1 MLPGETFDSIY
12 SLAPP
17 DCSLKYFRQ
26 TYSVHCIRIYM
37 YATNI
42 NEEILFV
49 NHKNPLCEQNKSAPE
64 YRFIITSGHFRLLHK
79 IRALSRY
86 LLVFNFRF
94 SFFRY
99 KSSAAVLLRQLHQ
112 LRIHPCSHF
121 YIISI
126 VWIRFSVLASIHLIC
141 RQSILRPPIPKNAIH
156 HCIFSKKAGFSAIS
170 NGFVTK
176 NHRSSKS
183 FW

>member
-94 SFFRY
+94 SFF
-99 KSSAAVLLRQLHQ
+99 
-112 LRIHPCSHF
+112 
-121 YIISI
+121 
-126 VWIRFSVLASIHLIC
+126 ASIHLIC
-141 RQSILRPPIPKNAIH
+141 RQSIPRPPIPKNAIH

>member
-99 KSSAAVLLRQLHQ
+99 KSWCSCPAAPAASASDSPLQPLLYNKYSLNPVFRFRFHSSHLQVK
-112 LRIHPCSHF
+112 HPA
-121 YIISI
+121 
-126 VWIRFSVLASIHLIC
+126 ASDT
-141 RQSILRPPIPKNAIH
+141 
-156 HCIFSKKAGFSAIS
+156 KKCNPSLCF
-170 NGFVTK
+170 
-176 NHRSSKS
+176 
-183 FW
+183 

>member
-42 NEEILFV
+42 NEAILFV

-94 SFFRY
+94 SFSLPFI
-99 KSSAAVLLRQLHQ
+99 SSAGKASRGLRYQKM
-112 LRIHPCSHF
+112 
-121 YIISI
+121 
-126 VWIRFSVLASIHLIC
+126 
-141 RQSILRPPIPKNAIH
+141 QSIIVFLVKKPVFLPFQMGSLPKIIDHPNPFGN
-156 HCIFSKKAGFSAIS
+156 FS
-170 NGFVTK
+170 
-176 NHRSSKS
+176 
-183 FW
+183 